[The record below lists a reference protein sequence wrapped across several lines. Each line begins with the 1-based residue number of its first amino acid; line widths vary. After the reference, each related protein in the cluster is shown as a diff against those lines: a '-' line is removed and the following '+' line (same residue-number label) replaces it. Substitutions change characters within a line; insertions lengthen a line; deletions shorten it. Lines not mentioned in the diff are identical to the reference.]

1 MAQFDIIAPTI
12 KAYSISWAERNYLV
26 RLAMV
31 PLLLKI
37 GGYLTGFS
45 MGFQGNQI
53 ALTLC
58 LLPAYF
64 AEGWMLSH
72 FVRLITLGHRWP
84 FRPSGNFEAD
94 LAVLRTRARGVMSG
108 VVSYVLI
115 NMALGGI
122 MAAIMT
128 VMPDPSQ
135 DPETIPPQTGV
146 ALIMIL
152 VSFVWL
158 FRLTWLYI
166 PLALNLSGEKYLHAV
181 RGYLT
186 SLPMIGVWIL
196 CAVPF
201 LIGFGFLEGL
211 FKQIAGDSA
220 IVGFI
225 FVLIVVVAD
234 TVKNIVA
241 SAGLTYLMQDIY
253 KVRGGGEGAA

>member
-12 KAYSISWAERNYLV
+12 KAYRFSWAERHYLV
-26 RLAMV
+26 RLVMV

-37 GGYLTGFS
+37 AGYMAGFS
-45 MGFQGNQI
+45 MGYQDNQI

-72 FVRLITLGHRWP
+72 FVRLLALGHRWP
-84 FRPSGNFEAD
+84 FKPTGNFEAD
-94 LAVLRTRARGVMSG
+94 LAVLRIRARGVMSG
-108 VVSYVLI
+108 LVSYVII

-122 MAAIMT
+122 MAMMMT
-128 VMPDPSQ
+128 VMPESSEDPGAV
-135 DPETIPPQTGV
+135 PPQMGV
-146 ALIMIL
+146 AILMIL

-166 PLALNLSGEKYLHAV
+166 PLALNMSGEKYLIAV

-186 SLPMIGVWIL
+186 SFPMIGVWIL
-196 CAVPF
+196 CVVPF
-201 LIGFGFLEGL
+201 ILAVQLAGGVFQEAGGPIGGFLVIL
-211 FKQIAGDSA
+211 
-220 IVGFI
+220 
-225 FVLIVVVAD
+225 LLVVVD

-241 SAGLTYLMQDIY
+241 TAGLTYLLQDIY
-253 KVRGGGEGAA
+253 KKRGESEGAA